1 VRLTA
6 LIYHSASFHCDD
18 GCDSA
23 QNYAT
28 ETFTHSFIYFYF
40 FSDEFT
46 LCVFSLE
53 IVFFL
58 LFSATEKSYAKE
70 NLLKAIHL
78 REARDFIY
86 F

>member
-1 VRLTA
+1 VIQHKTTPLRL
-6 LIYHSASFHCDD
+6 LHIHL
-18 GCDSA
+18 
-23 QNYAT
+23 
-28 ETFTHSFIYFYF
+28 FISIF

-46 LCVFSLE
+46 LCAFSLE
-53 IVFFL
+53 IVFFI